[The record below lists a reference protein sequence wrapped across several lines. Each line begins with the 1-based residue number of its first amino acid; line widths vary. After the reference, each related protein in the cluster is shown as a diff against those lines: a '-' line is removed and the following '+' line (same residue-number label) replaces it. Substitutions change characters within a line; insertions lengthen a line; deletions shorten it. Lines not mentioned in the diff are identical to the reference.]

1 MTQTKHKKVIWECLE
16 CGNQCTSYSNK
27 RHDMQICECGK
38 SGYDLEEHYARVKG
52 NLKIISVN
60 GVNENEFH
68 PMRNE
73 IKIIKHTHYIM
84 ETELGPHG
92 KEYTTYKRNNNENWE
107 VLMDEQFSQIGRSS
121 EKELENLFQNYKKI

>member
-1 MTQTKHKKVIWECLE
+1 
-16 CGNQCTSYSNK
+16 
-27 RHDMQICECGK
+27 
-38 SGYDLEEHYARVKG
+38 
-52 NLKIISVN
+52 
-60 GVNENEFH
+60 
-68 PMRNE
+68 
-73 IKIIKHTHYIM
+73 M